1 MSGSALEV
9 LADVP
14 ADDQV
19 HVVDVPTLGSYRVQA
34 REFDSVT
41 VVSGLPTA
49 AIGDTLRLLVGWEVL
64 LSLVGTSL
72 AALLGWVLVR
82 RQLRPL
88 RQVADTAHGV
98 TQIPLSSGAVSQMT
112 RVPVALTDPQT
123 EVGQVGSALNS
134 LLGHVEDALAARHDS
149 EQRVRQF
156 VADASHELRTPL
168 ATIAGYAELSR
179 RTAEPSTGSL
189 TQALA
194 KVESE
199 ASRMTS
205 LVDDMLLLARLDAG
219 RPLHVADVDVTR
231 LVLEAVGDAR
241 IVGADHDWRLDLPA
255 DPVEVSGDHQRLHQ
269 VVTNVLNNARRHTPA
284 GTTVTVTV
292 TEEPGSAV
300 VTVHDNGPGIAPEL
314 RTTMFERFAR
324 GDSSRTRA
332 SGGTG
337 LGLSIVSAI
346 VAAHGGT
353 VDVRSTPGD
362 TSFSVCL
369 PR

>member
-1 MSGSALEV
+1 M
-9 LADVP
+9 
-14 ADDQV
+14 
-19 HVVDVPTLGSYRVQA
+19 
-34 REFDSVT
+34 
-41 VVSGLPTA
+41 
-49 AIGDTLRLLVGWEVL
+49 
-64 LSLVGTSL
+64 
-72 AALLGWVLVR
+72 
-82 RQLRPL
+82 
-88 RQVADTAHGV
+88 
-98 TQIPLSSGAVSQMT
+98 
-112 RVPVALTDPQT
+112 
-123 EVGQVGSALNS
+123 
-134 LLGHVEDALAARHDS
+134 
-149 EQRVRQF
+149 
-156 VADASHELRTPL
+156 
-168 ATIAGYAELSR
+168 
-179 RTAEPSTGSL
+179 
-189 TQALA
+189 
-194 KVESE
+194 
-199 ASRMTS
+199 
-205 LVDDMLLLARLDAG
+205 
-219 RPLHVADVDVTR
+219 DVTR